1 MFKWFKKKPQPKQ
14 EQLAGF
20 LNGHQ
25 FIIFTVDKD
34 GIINMDFDFDSDE
47 RSNEMFSEMFH
58 QIHNGDL
65 IDSSISFIEERL
77 EEKGRNSDFLQFE
90 ENIKILD
97 TIKNHPITEI
107 LSSVQG
113 DEVVVKPTDIA
124 RTVLKGQGG

>member
-1 MFKWFKKKPQPKQ
+1 MFKWFKKKPNQ
-14 EQLAGF
+14 ERLAGF
-20 LNGHQ
+20 LDGHQ

-34 GIINMDFDFDSDE
+34 GTINMDFDFDSDE

-90 ENIKILD
+90 EHIKILN

-107 LSSVQG
+107 LSSIQG

-124 RTVLKGQGG
+124 KTVLKGQGG

>member
-1 MFKWFKKKPQPKQ
+1 MFKWFKKKPRPKQ
-14 EQLAGF
+14 EQAEGF
-20 LNGHQ
+20 LAGHQ

-34 GIINMDFDFDSDE
+34 GAINMDFDFDSDAV
-47 RSNEMFSEMFH
+47 SNEMFSEMFH

-65 IDSSISFIEERL
+65 LDSAVSFVKEKL
-77 EEKGRNSDFLQFE
+77 EEKGRSSDLSDFE
-90 ENIKILD
+90 ENITILN

-124 RTVLKGQGG
+124 KTVLKGQGG

>member
-14 EQLAGF
+14 ERLESF

-25 FIIFTVDKD
+25 FVIFTVDKD
-34 GIINMDFDFDSDE
+34 GTINMDFDFDSDE

-124 RTVLKGQGG
+124 KTVLKGQGG

>member
-1 MFKWFKKKPQPKQ
+1 
-14 EQLAGF
+14 
-20 LNGHQ
+20 
-25 FIIFTVDKD
+25 
-34 GIINMDFDFDSDE
+34 MDFDFDSDE
-47 RSNEMFSEMFH
+47 RSNEMFSEMSH

>member
-14 EQLAGF
+14 ERLESF

-25 FIIFTVDKD
+25 FVIFTVDKD